1 MTEID
6 SDNFIKNKKKDSIPN
21 FELRYDNFVKDN
33 LTLKKL
39 KLPVLKHA
47 CKHYKLKVTGTKPV
61 LIERL
66 TVLFL
71 QIKSAIKIQ
80 KTIRMNQIKTYL
92 HKRGPAVN
100 NRNICNNQNDF
111 VTMEP
116 IEEIPFEH
124 FFSYED
130 NKGFTYGFDI
140 VSLINLI
147 KSSRKVENP
156 YNRSVFT
163 EDIKNN
169 IIKLYNCT
177 CFVNESF
184 KNENDPY
191 IKKRII
197 RREFTRNAN
206 RNILSLSTV
215 DNYNPPV
222 MINIENI
229 SYELNQRFELLN
241 ETRRLSINERVERLF
256 VEIDSLGNYTQSSW
270 FNTLSHLQYVR
281 LYRCLY
287 DIWSY
292 RGQMTYTVRT
302 NICPFYN
309 PFDGI
314 FPRQIYH
321 DTITTEQIK
330 KACIIVIENLVYSST
345 DIDYRR
351 IGALHALSALTLVSP
366 NARLAM
372 PWLYESIA

>member
-130 NKGFTYGFDI
+130 DKGFTYGFDI

-156 YNRSVFT
+156 YNRNVFT

-169 IIKLYNCT
+169 IIKLYNGT
-177 CFVNESF
+177 CFVKESF

-191 IKKRII
+191 
-197 RREFTRNAN
+197 
-206 RNILSLSTV
+206 
-215 DNYNPPV
+215 
-222 MINIENI
+222 
-229 SYELNQRFELLN
+229 
-241 ETRRLSINERVERLF
+241 
-256 VEIDSLGNYTQSSW
+256 
-270 FNTLSHLQYVR
+270 
-281 LYRCLY
+281 
-287 DIWSY
+287 
-292 RGQMTYTVRT
+292 
-302 NICPFYN
+302 
-309 PFDGI
+309 
-314 FPRQIYH
+314 
-321 DTITTEQIK
+321 
-330 KACIIVIENLVYSST
+330 
-345 DIDYRR
+345 
-351 IGALHALSALTLVSP
+351 
-366 NARLAM
+366 
-372 PWLYESIA
+372 